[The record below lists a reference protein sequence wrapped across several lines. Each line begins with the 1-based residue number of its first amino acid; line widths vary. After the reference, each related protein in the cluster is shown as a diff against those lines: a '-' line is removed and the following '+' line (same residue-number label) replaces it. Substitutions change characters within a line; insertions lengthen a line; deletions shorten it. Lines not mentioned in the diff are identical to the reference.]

1 MFPLLQYAQI
11 PYGEP
16 VVHLSC
22 GDVHADS
29 GISGDTQP
37 GQSSVEVTSVE
48 PETAETDAL
57 FYNVSNT
64 FEGDSV
70 LQTAMYDMPAVELA
84 IAEIERLC
92 LIETQQWESDCSGA
106 DLSVLHSFSADM
118 PLPDDADM
126 VMHGQVVPED
136 AYGTEVADRDRLAH
150 IVHVSSAFGSLMS
163 DLLVSRPD
171 LAYAVGAF
179 AVGVVSRAM
188 TDTGIVHCGAM
199 QVVTRYLHQECH
211 RGSSPSGAHVAFTLE
226 RLQMHSHIWSEPV
239 GIG

>member
-1 MFPLLQYAQI
+1 M
-11 PYGEP
+11 
-16 VVHLSC
+16 HLSC

-29 GISGDTQP
+29 GISGDAQL
-37 GQSSVEVTSVE
+37 GQSSSVATVTSID
-48 PETAETDAL
+48 PEIDAL
-57 FYNVSNT
+57 FYNASDM
-64 FEGDSV
+64 FEGDNV
-70 LQTAMYDMPAVELA
+70 LQTAVYDMHVVELA
-84 IAEIERLC
+84 IAEVERLC
-92 LIETQQWESDCSGA
+92 SIETQQWESDCSGA
-106 DLSVLHSFSADM
+106 DFSALQSFSADM
-118 PLPDDADM
+118 PLPNDADT
-126 VMHGQVVPED
+126 VMHGLVVPED

-163 DLLVSRPD
+163 DLMVSRPD

-211 RGSSPSGAHVAFTLE
+211 RSSSPSGAHIAFTLE
-226 RLQMHSHIWSEPV
+226 RLQMHSRIWSEPV